1 MSDGQRQA
9 RFDHPPLTPSLCFT
23 TGALKGFLRLSRS
36 SIDDNISQNLNA
48 LSTPSKPA
56 FDPTTTSTPY
66 PIAPTRHLPAQT
78 CRAFTEQIL
87 LPSWQSRSDVLNY
100 CAAVATSDDPD
111 DPDSIIRLVEG
122 MVDKERVVD
131 ERLDPYSGRFFPRE
145 SRTEVLARVV
155 RNERMVEN
163 IVRERTWRIVKEKCG
178 EFGALGEDWRGVL
191 NAWRVR
197 KGECEAAVIHG
208 N

>member
-1 MSDGQRQA
+1 M
-9 RFDHPPLTPSLCFT
+9 
-23 TGALKGFLRLSRS
+23 
-36 SIDDNISQNLNA
+36 
-48 LSTPSKPA
+48 
-56 FDPTTTSTPY
+56 
-66 PIAPTRHLPAQT
+66 
-78 CRAFTEQIL
+78 
-87 LPSWQSRSDVLNY
+87 
-100 CAAVATSDDPD
+100 
-111 DPDSIIRLVEG
+111 
-122 MVDKERVVD
+122 DKERVVD